1 MSVLD
6 WAPLHEEDL
15 PLLMALAGACLDK
28 DGGLPLLET
37 EPLLRTLFYSGP
49 NIGGRDE
56 TGDLVAV
63 AAMFRDDR
71 GQLTATGL
79 VHPSSRRLGYGE
91 QLVAWVREQVGDA
104 PVNVVAETT
113 SPESNTLFAADGLT
127 CSFAE
132 TVMRHNLKHIP
143 FIRLPDGITTEPF
156 SAQTAPAF
164 DEAYRRSFG
173 GRPGYTDDGAR
184 KWLGSLGDDPDF
196 RAEESRVALDQAGE
210 PVGFVAVSTDW
221 IDFVGVVPEWRGRA
235 LGAHLVVR
243 SLRALHQAGSK
254 RVWLCVRVDNPA
266 RGLYE
271 RLGFKVKGTRAR
283 YVDRVA
289 TQRP

>member
-6 WAPLHEEDL
+6 WAPLNVDDL
-15 PLLMALAGACLDK
+15 PLLAALAAACLDK
-28 DGGLPLLET
+28 DGGLPLLGT
-37 EPLLRTLFYSGP
+37 EPLLRTLFFSGP

-56 TGDLVAV
+56 TGDLVA
-63 AAMFRDDR
+63 AAALFRDDR

-79 VHPSSRRLGYGE
+79 VHPSSRRLGYGQ
-91 QLVAWVREQVGDA
+91 QLLAWGREQAGDG

-113 SPESNTLFAADGLT
+113 SPESNTLFAANGLT

-143 FIRLPDGITTEPF
+143 HVRLPDGLTTEPF
-156 SAQTAPAF
+156 SPATAAAF

-196 RAEESRVALDQAGE
+196 LAGESRVALDEAGE
-210 PVGFVAVSTDW
+210 PVGFVTVSKDW
-221 IDFVGVVPEWRGRA
+221 IDFVGVAPEWRGRA

-243 SLRALHQAGSK
+243 SLTALHQAGCK

-283 YVDRVA
+283 YVDRA
-289 TQRP
+289 SARRS